1 MTRRAMKALEK
12 LMAETVAAYEDMP
25 HELQLRL
32 VDEMRA
38 RGMDEDEI
46 DHAIIR
52 MEADV
57 EERLELE
64 LAHLRARK
72 MVH

>member
-1 MTRRAMKALEK
+1 MKALEK
-12 LMAETVAAYEDMP
+12 LMAETAATYEDMA
-25 HELQLRL
+25 HELQLKL
-32 VDEMRA
+32 VHELRA

-64 LAHLRARK
+64 LAQLRARK